1 MAKKELV
8 KREIEL
14 IGKIEGED
22 KCPACEEAD
31 SFISE
36 RVKNKDNVVY
46 KKRQINDEI
55 AEEKNIGSMPYIKD
69 CKIYKTDSGKEKK
82 SCTEIEGWDQSDFD
96 DL

>member
-31 SFISE
+31 TFITE
-36 RVKNKDNVVY
+36 RIKNKDNITY
-46 KKRQINDEI
+46 KKRQINDDI
-55 AEEKNIGSMPYIKD
+55 AEEKKIESMPYIKD
-69 CKIYKTDSGKEKK
+69 CKVYKSDTGKESKR
-82 SCTEIEGWDQSDFD
+82 CTEIEGFDASDFD